1 MASHFK
7 PFVIHMLYSEQ
18 TDHSV
23 NEPFG
28 DRTVFNHLNAKLVGY
43 LDPHFMSLLKF
54 VTLNLIQNVVLD
66 QN

>member
-1 MASHFK
+1 
-7 PFVIHMLYSEQ
+7 MLYSEQ